1 MNHMTTTDLVLE
13 IRRIIEECRKL
24 EEDNDLPDSGFAL
37 VSLDYADACLDK
49 LWIGNAPKEFL
60 ERYVQ
65 ILENRFRRLTDE
77 DAGEYGSG
85 RDALGNVLS
94 RLEQISCSL
103 AA

>member
-1 MNHMTTTDLVLE
+1 MNHFNTPALVLE
-13 IRRIIEECRKL
+13 IRHIIEDCRKL

-37 VSLDYADACLDK
+37 VSLDFAEANLDK
-49 LWIGNAPKEFL
+49 LWVGNPPKEFL
-60 ERYVQ
+60 DRYVQ